1 MFVAT
6 FSYFV
11 LFYCKTCISMPY
23 ILVNNAF
30 IQINVTEKDLIL
42 LNHYVLEIKNIM
54 SAQVRKQYSINPVFL
69 KIFLAIIPIIC

>member
-54 SAQVRKQYSINPVFL
+54 SAQV
-69 KIFLAIIPIIC
+69 